1 MYSWGGPGEGALG
14 ALPTATQ
21 NFCDTHETLARK
33 PPATLLGGE
42 IARQESGTDA
52 AEAALV
58 RFFCFE
64 RERPALLQL
73 TTKTASTH
81 SMMRTPT
88 MRPWYLWLIVQAPN
102 RSAGESRFVI
112 RPPHLQQRCRRLAC

>member
-21 NFCDTHETLARK
+21 NFSDTHETLARK

-42 IARQESGTDA
+42 IARHESRTDV
-52 AEAALV
+52 AEVALV

-73 TTKTASTH
+73 TTKTATTH
-81 SMMRTPT
+81 SIIRTPS
-88 MRPWYLWLIVQAPN
+88 MRLWSLRLIA
-102 RSAGESRFVI
+102 
-112 RPPHLQQRCRRLAC
+112 